1 MTKLSTHLV
10 AAFLPLPGIDHVGI
24 GVSELPL
31 ATIDDFD
38 AGSSLLWSDTPK
50 LCDLDPTDLT
60 PTQELVEIARLQS
73 LINTPVERLPPVK
86 VVSVGGQARI
96 LDGHHRACVAAYLRR
111 KVRALVLT
119 LAPKRSDSHPR

>member
-1 MTKLSTHLV
+1 MAKLRTHLV

-24 GVSELPL
+24 GVSDL
-31 ATIDDFD
+31 APIDDFD
-38 AGSSLLWSDTPK
+38 AGTPFWSDVVAPK

-60 PTQELVEIARLQS
+60 PTQELVEITRLQS
-73 LINTPVERLPPVK
+73 LINTPAERLPPVK

-119 LAPKRSDSHPR
+119 LAPKRSDSHPS